1 MAIIITV
8 DGGDGVVLTAT
19 LSFITW
25 LHRWA
30 DEAGTPLGS
39 QLVLTDPGSQ
49 PKFPYSKPRNPA
61 YSNAVGWTFKLGIW
75 DYGTEKCLMT
85 YSGVNLKMN
94 FSLSSLNK
102 KKKSHGILLVPSH
115 LSPNWKKEEA

>member
-8 DGGDGVVLTAT
+8 DGGDGVVLTTT

-25 LHRWA
+25 SHRWA

-39 QLVLTDPGSQ
+39 QLVLTDPGFQ
-49 PKFPYSKPRNPA
+49 PKFPYSNPRNPA
-61 YSNAVGWTFKLGIW
+61 YSTALGWTPKLGIW

-85 YSGVNLKMN
+85 YLGVNLKMN

-102 KKKSHGILLVPSH
+102 KKKLHGILLVPSH
-115 LSPNWKKEEA
+115 LSTNWKKEAA